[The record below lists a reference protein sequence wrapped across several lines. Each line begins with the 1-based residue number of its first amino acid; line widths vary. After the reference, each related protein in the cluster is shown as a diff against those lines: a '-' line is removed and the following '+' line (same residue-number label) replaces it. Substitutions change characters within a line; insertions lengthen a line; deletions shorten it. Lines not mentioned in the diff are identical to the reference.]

1 MPVSKQ
7 RPKSPVTALDV
18 ARRAGVSIATV
29 SRVLH
34 RTVNVSED
42 VTARVLEAVSE
53 LGYVPHAAARNLAQG
68 RTATLGLLLP
78 EISLGFFSP
87 MLRGIESAA
96 REAGYDLLIATH
108 YPDEAPALDGE
119 WGRGGGGE
127 EQGAAGP
134 SLRRRQRHV
143 ALGPHNT
150 DGLLIFADNVDVV
163 EVERLHRHGFPVVL
177 LYRSAPEGLP
187 IPYVTI
193 ENQAGAREIVDHLI
207 EAHGRRRIAF
217 LRGPAG
223 NEDAYGRER
232 GYRESLATHGIPFD
246 PALVASGDFHEE
258 RALAE
263 VERLVAEGVEFDAVF
278 AADDDSAGG
287 ALIALTRAGKCV
299 PEDVALVGFDDSLVS
314 RHLSPPLTTVH
325 APTELVGREAMRQ
338 LLRLITAGEA
348 EPITLLQTRLVIRRS
363 CGCP

>member
-1 MPVSKQ
+1 MPVSRL
-7 RPKSPVTALDV
+7 RPKSSVTAVDV

-34 RTVNVSED
+34 RTVNVSEE
-42 VTARVLEAVSE
+42 VTARVLEAVTE

-78 EISLGFFSP
+78 EIGLGFFSP

-96 REAGYDLLIATH
+96 RQAGYDLLIATH
-108 YPDEAPALDGE
+108 YGDDPRPPDGE
-119 WGRGGGGE
+119 RGE
-127 EQGAAGP
+127 AQQVAGP
-134 SLRRRQRHV
+134 ELRRRERLV
-143 ALGPHNT
+143 PLGPHNT
-150 DGLLIFADNVDVV
+150 DGLLIFADNADVA
-163 EVERLHRHGFPVVL
+163 EMERSHRRGFPVVL

-193 ENQAGAREIVDHLI
+193 ENQAGARQAVDHLI

-217 LRGPAG
+217 LRGPAA
-223 NEDAYGRER
+223 NEDAYWRER

-246 PALVASGDFHEE
+246 PALVADGEFQEE
-258 RALAE
+258 RARVE
-263 VERLVAEGVEFDAVF
+263 VERRLAEGLELDAIF

-287 ALIALTRAGKCV
+287 ALIALAQAGKRV
-299 PEDVALVGFDDSLVS
+299 PQDVALVGFDDTLVS
-314 RHLSPPLTTVH
+314 RYLSPPLTTVH

-338 LLRLITAGEA
+338 LVRLITTGEA
-348 EPITLLQTRLVIRRS
+348 EPVTLLPTRLVIRQS

>member
-1 MPVSKQ
+1 
-7 RPKSPVTALDV
+7 
-18 ARRAGVSIATV
+18 
-29 SRVLH
+29 
-34 RTVNVSED
+34 
-42 VTARVLEAVSE
+42 
-53 LGYVPHAAARNLAQG
+53 
-68 RTATLGLLLP
+68 
-78 EISLGFFSP
+78 
-87 MLRGIESAA
+87 
-96 REAGYDLLIATH
+96 
-108 YPDEAPALDGE
+108 
-119 WGRGGGGE
+119 
-127 EQGAAGP
+127 
-134 SLRRRQRHV
+134 
-143 ALGPHNT
+143 
-150 DGLLIFADNVDVV
+150 LIFADNVDVV

-217 LRGPAG
+217 LRGPAA
-223 NEDAYGRER
+223 NEDAYWREC
-232 GYRESLATHGIPFD
+232 GYRESLDTHGIAFD